1 MVRRVGWLVG
11 LALLPAGCALG
22 PRALT
27 TDRLAYNEAVKTTS
41 EEQLLLN
48 IVRLRYTDTP
58 SSLAVTSVADQR
70 ELTRNLG
77 ITPFFTAAAAGLAP
91 GGYRGTVLP
100 QAGVTAATR
109 PTLTYTPEDD
119 QTFTQRLF
127 TPLSLDAIASLS
139 KTTWPTETVFRLWLE
154 NLNWV
159 SNAETASGPTPR
171 DPPDFAAFRDGVAAL
186 QRLVDRK
193 LAAISVEEVDDPVG
207 DELPAGAGVLRDA
220 VEAAKA
226 GLEVKRTDGGYRVI
240 RKKRQ
245 PTLRVADAA
254 RGDPD
259 FAAVCRAFRL
269 DPGRTTFLVTSD
281 KLDPFLQGTPPAGLD
296 RLDLETRSLL
306 QVLFF
311 VAHGVDVP
319 ADHAAGGLA
328 PQTQG
333 ADGKPFDWDLV
344 LRGLFKV
351 CCSAGKHPPAC
362 AHVAVRY
369 KGYWFYVDE
378 RDRDTKATF
387 ALLLELSR
395 LQLSGEKGDAGP
407 ILTLPIG
414 GR

>member
-1 MVRRVGWLVG
+1 MVRRVGWLVA
-11 LALLPAGCALG
+11 LALWPAGCALG

-48 IVRLRYTDTP
+48 IVRLRYTDSP

-70 ELTRNLG
+70 EITRNLG
-77 ITPFFTAAAAGLAP
+77 ITPFFTSAAAGLAP

-109 PTLTYTPEDD
+109 PTLTYTPDDD

-127 TPLSLDAIASLS
+127 TPLSLDAVASLS

-159 SNAETASGPTPR
+159 SNAETGSGPTPR
-171 DPPDFAAFRDGVAAL
+171 DPPEFAPFREGVSAL
-186 QRLVDRK
+186 QRLIDRK
-193 LAAISVEEVDDPVG
+193 LATAHVEEVDDPVG

-226 GLEVKRTDGGYRVI
+226 GLEVKRTDGGWRVV

-245 PTLRVADAA
+245 PTLRVDDAA
-254 RGDPD
+254 AADPD
-259 FAAVCRAFRL
+259 WGTVCRVFRL
-269 DPGRTTFLVTSD
+269 DPARTTFVVTSD
-281 KLDPFLQGTPPAGLD
+281 KLDPFLKGTPPAGLD

-311 VAHGVDVP
+311 VAHGVEVP
-319 ADHAAGGLA
+319 AEHAASGVA
-328 PQTQG
+328 PQTVG
-333 ADGKPFDWDLV
+333 PDGRPFDWDQV
-344 LRGLFKV
+344 VGGLFKV
-351 CCSAGKHPPAC
+351 RCSAGKKPPAC

-369 KGYWFYVDE
+369 NGYWFYLDA

-387 ALLLELSR
+387 ALLLEVSR

-407 ILTLPIG
+407 VLTLPVG